1 MAKKRLFQIAKECGV
16 PFEEALELAFQHLEE
31 DMITGS
37 KHLTWI
43 NEKGQEILDDV
54 IPMPNVSADKESE
67 EEPNR
72 SIYRGKVLR
81 ECPNPMYVAVHHRE
95 RFCKVNVK
103 ITRRM
108 QGQLIGKMIYFEE
121 IKNGDITSYHWIK
134 KI

>member
-1 MAKKRLFQIAKECGV
+1 MAKKRLYQIAKECEI
-16 PFEEALELAFQHLEE
+16 PFEEAMDLAFKHLEE
-31 DMITGS
+31 DMITGAR
-37 KHLTWI
+37 HLTWI

-54 IPMPNVSADKESE
+54 IPMPNVAAEEE

-72 SIYRGKVLR
+72 LIYRGKVLR

-121 IKNGDITSYHWIK
+121 RNENNITSYHWIK

>member
-1 MAKKRLFQIAKECGV
+1 MAKKRLYQIAKECEI
-16 PFEEALELAFQHLEE
+16 PFEEAMDLAFKHLEE
-31 DMITGS
+31 DMITGAR
-37 KHLTWI
+37 HLTWI

-54 IPMPNVSADKESE
+54 IPMPNVAAEEE

-72 SIYRGKVLR
+72 LIYRGKVLR

-103 ITRRM
+103 ITKRM

-121 IKNGDITSYHWIK
+121 RNENNITSYHWIK

>member
-31 DMITGS
+31 DMITGG

-54 IPMPNVSADKESE
+54 IPMPNVSDNKEDE

-72 SIYRGKVLR
+72 LIYRGKVLR
-81 ECPNPMYVAVHHRE
+81 ECPNPLYVEVHHRE
-95 RFCKVNVK
+95 CFCKVNVK
-103 ITRRM
+103 ITRRV
-108 QGQLIGKMIYFEE
+108 QGQLVGKMIYFEE
-121 IKNGDITSYHWIK
+121 TKDGDITKYHWIK

>member
-1 MAKKRLFQIAKECGV
+1 
-16 PFEEALELAFQHLEE
+16 
-31 DMITGS
+31 MITGAR
-37 KHLTWI
+37 HLTWI

-54 IPMPNVSADKESE
+54 IPMPNVAAEEE
-67 EEPNR
+67 EEPNKL
-72 SIYRGKVLR
+72 IYRGKVLR

-103 ITRRM
+103 ITKRM

-121 IKNGDITSYHWIK
+121 RNENNITTYHWIK

>member
-16 PFEEALELAFQHLEE
+16 PFEEALELAFKHLEE
-31 DMITGS
+31 DMITGG

-54 IPMPNVSADKESE
+54 IPMPNVSSDKESE

-72 SIYRGKVLR
+72 LIYRGKVLR

>member
-31 DMITGS
+31 DMITGG

-54 IPMPNVSADKESE
+54 IPMPNVSDNKEDE

-72 SIYRGKVLR
+72 LIYRGKVLR
-81 ECPNPMYVAVHHRE
+81 ECPNPLYVEVHHRE
-95 RFCKVNVK
+95 CFCKVNVK

-108 QGQLIGKMIYFEE
+108 KGQLVGKMIYFEE
-121 IKNGDITSYHWIK
+121 TKDGDITKYHWIK

>member
-1 MAKKRLFQIAKECGV
+1 MAKKRLYQIAKECEI
-16 PFEEALELAFQHLEE
+16 PFEEAMDLAFKHLEE
-31 DMITGS
+31 DMITGAR
-37 KHLTWI
+37 HLTWI

-54 IPMPNVSADKESE
+54 IPMPNVATEEE

-72 SIYRGKVLR
+72 LIYRGKVLR

-103 ITRRM
+103 ITKRM

-121 IKNGDITSYHWIK
+121 RNENNITSYHWIK

>member
-31 DMITGS
+31 DMITGG

-43 NEKGQEILDDV
+43 NEK
-54 IPMPNVSADKESE
+54 
-67 EEPNR
+67 EPNR
-72 SIYRGKVLR
+72 LIYRGKVLR

>member
-1 MAKKRLFQIAKECGV
+1 MAKKRLYQIAKECEI
-16 PFEEALELAFQHLEE
+16 PFEEAMDLAFKHLEE
-31 DMITGS
+31 DMITGA

-54 IPMPNVSADKESE
+54 IPMPNVSVE
-67 EEPNR
+67 EEKPNR
-72 SIYRGKVLR
+72 LIYRGKVLR
-81 ECPNPMYVAVHHRE
+81 ECPNPMYVAVHHQE

-108 QGQLIGKMIYFEE
+108 QGKLIGKMIYFEE
-121 IKNGDITSYHWIK
+121 RKENNISKYYWIK

>member
-1 MAKKRLFQIAKECGV
+1 MAKKRLFQIAKECEV

-31 DMITGS
+31 HMITGA

-43 NEKGQEILDDV
+43 NEDGQEILDDV
-54 IPMPNVSADKESE
+54 MPMPNVSADKEH

-72 SIYRGKVLR
+72 LIYRGKVLR
-81 ECPNPMYVAVHHRE
+81 ECPNPLYVAVHHRE
-95 RFCKVNVK
+95 KFCKVNVK

-108 QGQLIGKMIYFEE
+108 QGKLIGKMIYFEE
-121 IKNGDITSYHWIK
+121 IKEGDITKYYWIK

>member
-16 PFEEALELAFQHLEE
+16 PFEEALELAFQHLDEG
-31 DMITGS
+31 MITGG

-54 IPMPNVSADKESE
+54 IPMPDVSANKED

-72 SIYRGKVLR
+72 LIYRGKVLR
-81 ECPNPMYVAVHHRE
+81 ECPNPLYVEVHHRE
-95 RFCKVNVK
+95 CFCKVNVK
-103 ITRRM
+103 ITRRV
-108 QGQLIGKMIYFEE
+108 QGQLVGKMIYFEE
-121 IKNGDITSYHWIK
+121 TKEGDITKYHWIK

>member
-1 MAKKRLFQIAKECGV
+1 MAKKRLYQIAKECEI
-16 PFEEALELAFQHLEE
+16 PFEEAMDLAFKHLEE
-31 DMITGS
+31 DMITGAR
-37 KHLTWI
+37 HLTWI

-54 IPMPNVSADKESE
+54 IPMPNVAAEEE

-72 SIYRGKVLR
+72 LIYRGKVLR

-121 IKNGDITSYHWIK
+121 RNENNIKSYHWIK

>member
-16 PFEEALELAFQHLEE
+16 PFEEALELAFQNLEE

-67 EEPNR
+67 KEPNR
-72 SIYRGKVLR
+72 LIYRGKVLR
-81 ECPNPMYVAVHHRE
+81 ECPNPLYVEVHHRE
-95 RFCKVNVK
+95 CFCKVNVK
-103 ITRRM
+103 ITRRV
-108 QGQLIGKMIYFEE
+108 QGQLVGKMIYFEE
-121 IKNGDITSYHWIK
+121 TKEGDITKYHWIK